1 MLSDLESLKF
11 SSVQGRPKGMRLI
24 SVKLIIS
31 WLIKKGAHILIVIQ
45 TIKHIHFVGSLEDDN
60 LLTLAK
66 ETFNIANIRN
76 EIDKTLMRV
85 P

>member
-1 MLSDLESLKF
+1 M
-11 SSVQGRPKGMRLI
+11 QGRPKGMHQRLI

-45 TIKHIHFVGSLEDDN
+45 TIKHIHFDGSLEDDN

-85 P
+85 PWI